1 MYKECMALHITAR
14 VKVLSFSYD
23 EVPESFPPLVYNGL
37 FKVSPDLNYSLLQ
50 LSQDMFGF
58 LHMRS

>member
-37 FKVSPDLNYSLLQ
+37 FK
-50 LSQDMFGF
+50 SQT
-58 LHMRS
+58 